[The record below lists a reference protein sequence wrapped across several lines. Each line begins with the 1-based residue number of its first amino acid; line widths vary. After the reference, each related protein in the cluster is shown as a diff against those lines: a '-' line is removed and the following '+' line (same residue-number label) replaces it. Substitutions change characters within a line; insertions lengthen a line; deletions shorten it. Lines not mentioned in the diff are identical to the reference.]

1 MRSVVALGAAMA
13 IAAVVSAPLN
23 AADLGP
29 AYPGV
34 VGPPQYSV
42 APPVA
47 PPQVT
52 VIPGPVAPPQYGI
65 APPVAVGPPPVGV
78 APGPYPVPP
87 PAACAPVWRCEYRGC
102 GWRPGCAPRP
112 EPYSDPYGP
121 PGPDVY
127 SGQYAPPGP
136 YGEPAPDIYSG
147 QYAPPGPQVYS
158 GPARPDAGYQTY
170 GGSYYRQ

>member
-1 MRSVVALGAAMA
+1 MRSVLALVAAMA

-29 AYPGV
+29 AYPGA

-65 APPVAVGPPPVGV
+65 APPVAIGPPPVRV
-78 APGPYPVPP
+78 APGPYPVLPR
-87 PAACAPVWRCEYRGC
+87 AACAPGRRRYTRAC
-102 GWRPGCAPRP
+102 G
-112 EPYSDPYGP
+112 
-121 PGPDVY
+121 
-127 SGQYAPPGP
+127 
-136 YGEPAPDIYSG
+136 
-147 QYAPPGPQVYS
+147 
-158 GPARPDAGYQTY
+158 
-170 GGSYYRQ
+170 